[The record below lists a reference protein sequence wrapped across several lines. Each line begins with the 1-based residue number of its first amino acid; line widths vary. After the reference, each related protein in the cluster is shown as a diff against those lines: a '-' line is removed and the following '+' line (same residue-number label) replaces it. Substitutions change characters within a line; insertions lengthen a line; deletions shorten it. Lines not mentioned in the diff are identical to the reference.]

1 MNDFINNI
9 PPDSV
14 KVTVLQYFWTNH
26 SFLLI
31 MARILI
37 SPKDLQLTKFGV
49 RLLTIKLDQPRLL
62 EECSQDQEDSTIAPA
77 IRYNVC
83 REKGASAPQ
92 KYQFPRS
99 PSEDQAAKMENADN
113 FSNFP
118 ESPATLE
125 NIKSDLLPVA
135 NGYRQFEASST
146 YKNLVLPLKA
156 SKLSD
161 PFPSPVKIMPSHT
174 VSDQEKADQMMAER
188 RIPRNITKKNC

>member
-1 MNDFINNI
+1 
-9 PPDSV
+9 
-14 KVTVLQYFWTNH
+14 
-26 SFLLI
+26 

-37 SPKDLQLTKFGV
+37 SPKDLQLTRFGV

-62 EECSQDQEDSTIAPA
+62 EECSQDQEDHDSTMAPA

-83 REKGASAPQ
+83 KERRASTRQ

-99 PSEDQAAKMENADN
+99 PSEDQAAKMENAEN
-113 FSNFP
+113 FSNFS

-161 PFPSPVKIMPSHT
+161 PFPSPVKTMPSHT
-174 VSDQEKADQMMAER
+174 VSDQEQADQMMAER

>member
-1 MNDFINNI
+1 
-9 PPDSV
+9 
-14 KVTVLQYFWTNH
+14 
-26 SFLLI
+26 
-31 MARILI
+31 MARILT
-37 SPKDLQLTKFGV
+37 SPKDLQLTRFGV

-62 EECSQDQEDSTIAPA
+62 EECSQDQEDDSTMTPA

-83 REKGASAPQ
+83 RERGASTPQ

-99 PSEDQAAKMENADN
+99 PSDDQAAKMENADN
-113 FSNFP
+113 VSNF
-118 ESPATLE
+118 ESPTFE
-125 NIKSDLLPVA
+125 SIKSDLLPVA

-174 VSDQEKADQMMAER
+174 VSDQEKADQMKAER